1 MSFATICTMS
11 LAIPAMIAIVRYP
24 VIERKFYPFVILIW
38 VGMANELIA
47 LLMIHFFRSNA
58 INNNIYSLL
67 EAFLITW
74 QFRRWNLFRNN
85 LKYYYLLQALFLI
98 AWVAE
103 DFIFLSL
110 HVFNSYFNIIHGFVT
125 VLLSINIINLLITGG
140 QVKLTTNPIFL
151 ICIAFILY
159 FTFTILIEIFW
170 RYGFNES
177 RDFRG
182 NIYFILDFINL
193 ISNLIF
199 AVALIWMPTKQ
210 KYILRS

>member
-1 MSFATICTMS
+1 MS
-11 LAIPAMIAIVRYP
+11 LAIPAIVAIVRFR
-24 VIERKFYPFVILIW
+24 VLEKVFYPFVFLIW
-38 VGMANELIA
+38 IGMVNELIS
-47 LLMIHFFRSNA
+47 LLTIHFLRSTT

-74 QFRRWNLFRNN
+74 QFKRWNLFKN
-85 LKYYYLLQALFLI
+85 KDWFYYFIQIIFLI
-98 AWVAE
+98 TWIGE
-103 DFIFLSL
+103 DLIFSSI
-110 HVFNSYFNIIHGFVT
+110 HEFNSYFNIFHGLVT
-125 VLLSINIINLLITGG
+125 VLLSINIINLLISNEQGNLI
-140 QVKLTTNPIFL
+140 KNSIFL

-159 FTFTILIEIFW
+159 FTYTILIEIFW
-170 RYGFNES
+170 IYGFNES
-177 RDFRG
+177 GNFQI